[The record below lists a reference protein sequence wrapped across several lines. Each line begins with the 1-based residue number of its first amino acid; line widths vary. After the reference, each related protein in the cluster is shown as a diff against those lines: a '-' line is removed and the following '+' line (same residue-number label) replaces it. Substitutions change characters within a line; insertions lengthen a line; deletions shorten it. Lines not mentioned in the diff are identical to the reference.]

1 MTYMREYGTVILVV
15 VYYVDV
21 FFYFTFSFFQW
32 CVPVPYG
39 NDAYI
44 QNENIYETKKEKKLV
59 RENCTVLYT
68 SIFFNICTYL
78 RMSVCV

>member
-21 FFYFTFSFFQW
+21 FFYFTYSLFQW
-32 CVPVPYG
+32 CVPYG

-78 RMSVCV
+78 RTSVCV